1 LWEEDEEFPARM
13 NVLFERSIENF
24 LAADAIW
31 ALVNR
36 VSMELLKPGE
46 GI

>member
-1 LWEEDEEFPARM
+1 LCEEDEEFPARM
-13 NVLFERSIENF
+13 SVLFERSIEDV

-36 VSMELLKPGE
+36 VSAELLSIGV
-46 GI
+46 

>member
-1 LWEEDEEFPARM
+1 MR
-13 NVLFERSIENF
+13 VLFERSIENV

-36 VSMELLKPGE
+36 VSMEFLKPAATV
-46 GI
+46 